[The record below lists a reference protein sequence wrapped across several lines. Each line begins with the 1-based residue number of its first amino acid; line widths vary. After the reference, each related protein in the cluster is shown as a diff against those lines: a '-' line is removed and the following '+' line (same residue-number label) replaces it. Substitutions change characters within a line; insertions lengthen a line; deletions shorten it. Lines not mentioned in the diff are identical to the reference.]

1 MTILHAQFTPFQKV
15 APRVVNWDLISFNL
29 LRYDLERL
37 WQKQKFCC
45 ECVYGV
51 LTKQIDASEFNT
63 KHAYPKYY
71 DKIKAKKREI
81 ERYYLD
87 DLYKESLKGKN
98 DVVKQVYF

>member
-1 MTILHAQFTPFQKV
+1 M
-15 APRVVNWDLISFNL
+15 
-29 LRYDLERL
+29 
-37 WQKQKFCC
+37 
-45 ECVYGV
+45 